1 MDMATLS
8 LQRTLLSRW
17 VKPSRKPADLQGDLR
32 RARALAKLLDTQFN
46 VGGVRVGLEGLLGL
60 VPVVGDTA
68 GALLGLYPLW
78 VARRHKLGK
87 AVQAKMAANLLVEW
101 TAGLVPYAGDLF
113 DIAFKAN
120 LRNARLLEKAA
131 ASHTRTEQVSSGEE
145 ATAS

>member
-1 MDMATLS
+1 
-8 LQRTLLSRW
+8 
-17 VKPSRKPADLQGDLR
+17 
-32 RARALAKLLDTQFN
+32 
-46 VGGVRVGLEGLLGL
+46 VRVGLEGLLGL

-120 LRNARLLEKAA
+120 VRNARLLENAA
-131 ASHTRTEQVSSGEE
+131 ASQTQPERVSSSGEE
-145 ATAS
+145 PTAP